1 MLYFVSFFNAV
12 IKVCM
17 SPMGESSLYN
27 LGMEEFKNAVISVIV
42 SWGFWF
48 LASIAFGLVFVG
60 LALVFNFFQM
70 LF

>member
-1 MLYFVSFFNAV
+1 
-12 IKVCM
+12 M